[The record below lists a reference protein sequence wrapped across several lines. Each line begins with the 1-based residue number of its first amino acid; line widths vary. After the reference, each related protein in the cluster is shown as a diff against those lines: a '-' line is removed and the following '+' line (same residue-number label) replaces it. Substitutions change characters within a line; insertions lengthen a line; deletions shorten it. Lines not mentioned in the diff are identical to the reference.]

1 MYEIFCIHFNLDKV
15 SSPVYSVNV
24 KYWFQA
30 INFIINVFL
39 QDIRNTVGNIPME
52 WYDGFDHIGYNVR
65 GEKIIKPPT
74 RDELDEFLS
83 KVDNPDYW

>member
-1 MYEIFCIHFNLDKV
+1 
-15 SSPVYSVNV
+15 
-24 KYWFQA
+24 
-30 INFIINVFL
+30 
-39 QDIRNTVGNIPME
+39 ME
-52 WYDGFDHIGYNVR
+52 WYRGFDHIGYNVR